1 MLPTCPSSWSTLS
14 QLLMSEFR
22 QTDPDFSVL
31 DLKAYYRGCKYATEL
46 IKMLPQKPDPIFI
59 AQLFQ
64 KIIHPEMGSWCIVEC
79 VAGDGSTIWLAD
91 FMTNELELVE
101 AAK

>member
-1 MLPTCPSSWSTLS
+1 
-14 QLLMSEFR
+14 MSEFR

-31 DLKAYYRGCKYATEL
+31 DLKAFYRGCKYATEL

-64 KIIHPEMGSWCIVEC
+64 QITCLGSVHRRKTS
-79 VAGDGSTIWLAD
+79 VSSA
-91 FMTNELELVE
+91 
-101 AAK
+101 